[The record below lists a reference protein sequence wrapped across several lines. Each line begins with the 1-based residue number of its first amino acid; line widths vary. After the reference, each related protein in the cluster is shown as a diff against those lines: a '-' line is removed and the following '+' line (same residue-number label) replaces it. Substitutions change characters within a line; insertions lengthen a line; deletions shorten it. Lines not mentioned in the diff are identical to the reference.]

1 MRDLLAE
8 RLLGTVLG
16 WSDPDHSRERPILTA
31 LARLKYD
38 EYQQYTPGMKF
49 IESLAFWLNQFDT
62 VKERQIA
69 YRFIRNRLIF
79 LSAQEMNHL
88 VDVAFPKV
96 VKPILFHKAAL
107 ILGIPIW
114 RSAKINGST
123 VLKELRRRSLFLGL
137 SDGAHI
143 DRFRR
148 TNNSEIGNE
157 QILPYYDISPGKVTG
172 MKADLRKSLAK
183 LRNQKEQDISEE
195 DATFKSVFLLDD
207 FSASGLSMLRNKNG
221 FFKGKLEKIQ
231 SKFKDELSC
240 IIDQAGCDVYSIIY
254 VMTVQARQHLE
265 KTIEDFWEMSNSD
278 CYINPVMVLNDES
291 RFGNPEDN
299 DMKLLVE
306 KYYDHQIFD
315 EHFQIGGTYDAKT
328 GFAGCGLP
336 VILSHNT
343 PNDSLFILW
352 SYSENFR
359 GLFPRTPR
367 HREG

>member
-1 MRDLLAE
+1 MKDLLAE

-16 WSDPDHSRERPILTA
+16 WSEPDHGRERPVLTA

-49 IESLAFWLNQFDT
+49 IESFAFWLNQFEK
-62 VKERQIA
+62 VQERQIA
-69 YRFIRNRLIF
+69 YKFIRNRLIF
-79 LSAQEMNHL
+79 LSSQEMNHL
-88 VDVAFPKV
+88 VDVAFHKV
-96 VKPILFHKAAL
+96 VKPILFQKTAL
-107 ILGIPIW
+107 ILGIPTW
-114 RSAKINGST
+114 RNAEIEGST

-157 QILPYYDISPGKVTG
+157 QILPYYDISPDKVAG
-172 MKADLRKSLAK
+172 MKSDLRKSLARI
-183 LRNQKEQDISEE
+183 RNQEEKEISEE

-207 FSASGLSMLRNKNG
+207 FSASGLSMLRNENG
-221 FFKGKLEKIQ
+221 LFKGKLEKIQ
-231 SKFKDELSC
+231 SRFKDQLSC
-240 IIDQAGCDVYSIIY
+240 IVDHTGCDVYSIIY
-254 VMTVQARQHLE
+254 VMTVQAKQHLE
-265 KTIEDFWEMSNSD
+265 KAIEDFWKMSNSR
-278 CYINPVMVLNDES
+278 CYINPVMVLNNEC
-291 RFGNPEDN
+291 RFGIPEDTE
-299 DMKLLVE
+299 MESLVE
-306 KYYDHQIFD
+306 KYYDEQIFD
-315 EHFQIGGTYDAKT
+315 DHLKIGGTNDAKL

-343 PNDSLFILW
+343 PNDSLFIFW
-352 SYSENFR
+352 SYSEKFR